1 MLGYGLR
8 KAHMDEPRIS
18 KKDKKNL
25 LRIDLGCY
33 KLREEEMN
41 VDRGVGLVHDNF
53 MDYPG
58 NYIRKI

>member
-1 MLGYGLR
+1 MLGYGMR
-8 KAHMDEPRIS
+8 KAHMDESRIS

-33 KLREEEMN
+33 KLGEEEMN
-41 VDRGVGLVHDNF
+41 AYGGVGLVHGNS

-58 NYIRKI
+58 K